1 MLIISFERKDTEYF
15 FSVSPKSYLAG
26 VVMKR
31 AGVVMKQTCGGQGI
45 LACDVMAAYVDARC
59 QTKLTKL
66 RHQWNRS

>member
-15 FSVSPKSYLAG
+15 FSVSPKAYL
-26 VVMKR
+26 

-45 LACDVMAAYVDARC
+45 LARDVMAAYVDARC

-66 RHQWNRS
+66 RHQWNRL